1 MREAAMSP
9 LSPDSTPDDELFVRY
24 LLGQLSE
31 DEAERL
37 DELSIAD
44 DEVAWRL
51 RAAED
56 DLVDAYVRGSLSDVS
71 RARFERVYLVTPKR
85 RDKVRFAQ
93 SLARTLDRAPQITPQ
108 VNGMATAKAPG
119 GVAASAAAGSVQAL
133 AEEAARPRWLAWL
146 WPGSAAGW
154 TLAAVGAALAVIC
167 GALLVQTA
175 RLRDDLATEKS
186 MRASFDQHA
195 QDLQHQLDAQKASAA
210 ETTAQLDRIR
220 TQLAEATQQQS
231 SAAASRGSSLLSGAV
246 ALLLTPQT
254 RAAGS
259 APAIALRPGAEGV
272 PLALLLESD
281 DFPRY
286 QVAVKDPATNAIVWR
301 SDRLAVTA
309 VNHAP
314 TVSVVLP
321 ARLLKAQHYA
331 LELSGLRAAGG
342 TDVIGSY
349 VIRIVQ

>member
-1 MREAAMSP
+1 MSP
-9 LSPDSTPDDELFVRY
+9 LSNDSTPDDELFVRY

-31 DEAERL
+31 EEAERL

-56 DLVDAYVRGSLSDVS
+56 DLVDAYVRGSLTDLA

-93 SLARTLDRAPQITPQ
+93 SLVRALEREPHI
-108 VNGMATAKAPG
+108 NGVLAVGAPAGMPTAAS
-119 GVAASAAAGSVQAL
+119 VHAAKSAAAAD
-133 AEEAARPRWLAWL
+133 AAAGDATRPRWLAWL
-146 WPGSAAGW
+146 FPESAAGW
-154 TLAAVGAALAVIC
+154 TLTAVGALLAVVC

-195 QDLQHQLDAQKASAA
+195 QDLQRQLDAQKVASAD
-210 ETTAQLDRIR
+210 TTAQLDRIR

-231 SAAASRGSSLLSGAV
+231 TATASRGSSLLTGAV

-272 PLALLLESD
+272 PLALLLETD

-286 QVAVKDPATNAIVWR
+286 QVAVKDPATNTIVWR
-301 SDRLAVTA
+301 SDRLAAAA

-314 TVSVVLP
+314 TVTVVLP

-349 VIRIVQ
+349 VVRIVQ